1 MSVADFILL
10 VVLMTLTTA
19 VTRSFFFLLAG
30 SRMPPWLQHA
40 LGYVPAV
47 ALAAIIAPDLL
58 MSGGHLA
65 LDISNVKLLAGIA
78 ATSFFLLTR
87 HLIST
92 LVFGMGVFTLLRLY
106 APGL

>member
-1 MSVADFILL
+1 MSATDFILL
-10 VVLMTLTTA
+10 VGLMTLTTA
-19 VTRSFFFLLAG
+19 VTRSFFFLLAN

-65 LDISNVKLLAGIA
+65 LDISNVKLVAGMA
-78 ATSFFLLTR
+78 AAGFFLLTR

-92 LVFGMGVFTLLRLY
+92 LVLGMGVFTLLRLFSSS
-106 APGL
+106 L

>member
-106 APGL
+106 VSGL

>member
-1 MSVADFILL
+1 MSATDFILL
-10 VVLMTLTTA
+10 VGLMTLTTA
-19 VTRSFFFLLAG
+19 VTRSFFFLLAN

-65 LDISNVKLLAGIA
+65 LDISNVKLVAGVA
-78 ATSFFLLTR
+78 AAGFFLLTR

-92 LVFGMGVFTLLRLY
+92 LVLGMGVFTLLRLFSSS
-106 APGL
+106 L